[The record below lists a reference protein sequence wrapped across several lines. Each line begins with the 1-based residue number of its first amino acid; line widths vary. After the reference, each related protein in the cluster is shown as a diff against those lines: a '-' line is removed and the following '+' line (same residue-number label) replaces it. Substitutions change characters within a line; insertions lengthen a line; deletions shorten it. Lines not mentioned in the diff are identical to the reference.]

1 MEDNYIP
8 YGPEWEKEMLKLPKK
23 FLINMIRIAQIRL
36 HLAEESVDVSSCEN
50 EITEAQL
57 KAYAEWM
64 ASKL

>member
-8 YGPEWEKEMLKLPKK
+8 YGPEWEKEMMKLPKK

-50 EITEAQL
+50 EITEAQR